1 MRTTYEMKIDLW
13 RLYVMDRRVK
23 DTQWSSSVC
32 SYINIFASKINMIW
46 YHLCLEHDNYSL
58 VYLNHHT
65 HMIHYLVK
73 ACHMVWQ

>member
-32 SYINIFASKINMIW
+32 SYINILTHAQ
-46 YHLCLEHDNYSL
+46 L
-58 VYLNHHT
+58 VSQLICVQLVLLDWGSDQQNLYL
-65 HMIHYLVK
+65 
-73 ACHMVWQ
+73 